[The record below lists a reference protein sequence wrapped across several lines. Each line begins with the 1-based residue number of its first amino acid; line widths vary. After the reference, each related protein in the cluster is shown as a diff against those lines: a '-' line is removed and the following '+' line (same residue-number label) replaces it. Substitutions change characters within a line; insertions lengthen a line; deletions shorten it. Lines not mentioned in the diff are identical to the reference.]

1 MYVYDRRCSYERA
14 PDVGYARLD
23 ESDRPH
29 YIIPICNR
37 DIFGC
42 AVPIESVVGNK
53 LKKIDGMKKLF
64 FGVLLMVGFFLMVS
78 ESTTFVP
85 NVLGMLLSLFSVD
98 KLDAFEV

>member
-1 MYVYDRRCSYERA
+1 MCGADR
-14 PDVGYARLD
+14 
-23 ESDRPH
+23 
-29 YIIPICNR
+29 I
-37 DIFGC
+37 GC
-42 AVPIESVVGNK
+42 GELIKNFY
-53 LKKIDGMKKLF
+53 GMKKLF